1 MHTIGGQDCINVKR
15 GRTIIQGQIDAA
27 RYKRIASKG
36 GRWKMI
42 FGDGK
47 FPKEG
52 GESVLIAIEW
62 LERHVRAY
70 RDDSPVRA
78 FGLDVAASIAG
89 DRSVLT
95 AGGPSGMRKQLEI
108 QEVDTMVV
116 VGWVLRQ
123 AMHQYG
129 IDLTLGQTPI
139 TVDMD
144 GLGKGTGD
152 RLREQGCLVLEFRG
166 NATAEEDPKTHAN
179 LRAEG
184 YALFGLRLNPKGA
197 WGEVDFGLP
206 NDIELHQELCCP
218 GKVFGSDGI
227 RFHITPKK
235 KPNKQYKGD
244 TIQEMLGRSPDKG
257 DSAVYCEHAIRYYE
271 KVSSWDDSWRGELI
285 ASGED
290 PEKEQERLTDEDIE
304 DLDADLADIIL
315 NMREYH
321 GTERDWDD

>member
-1 MHTIGGQDCINVKR
+1 
-15 GRTIIQGQIDAA
+15 
-27 RYKRIASKG
+27 
-36 GRWKMI
+36 
-42 FGDGK
+42 
-47 FPKEG
+47 
-52 GESVLIAIEW
+52 
-62 LERHVRAY
+62 
-70 RDDSPVRA
+70 
-78 FGLDVAASIAG
+78 
-89 DRSVLT
+89 
-95 AGGPSGMRKQLEI
+95 
-108 QEVDTMVV
+108 MVV
-116 VGWVLRQ
+116 VGWVLCQ

-271 KVSSWDDSWRGELI
+271 KVSSWDDSWRGDLI